1 MGTSTRKGV
10 AYYRIGALSIRVGR
24 FSMGF
29 LYGICDG
36 SFRGGGRVGKFRTFW
51 VLGLCGALGLKGLK
65 IFRAVVFGVSGFV
78 V

>member
-1 MGTSTRKGV
+1 M
-10 AYYRIGALSIRVGR
+10 
-24 FSMGF
+24 
-29 LYGICDG
+29 
-36 SFRGGGRVGKFRTFW
+36 GKFRTFW